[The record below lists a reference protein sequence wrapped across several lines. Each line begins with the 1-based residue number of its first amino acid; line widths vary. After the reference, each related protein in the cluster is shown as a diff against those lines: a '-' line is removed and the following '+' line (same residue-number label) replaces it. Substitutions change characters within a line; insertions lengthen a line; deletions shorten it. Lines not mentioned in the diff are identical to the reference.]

1 MDSKRV
7 IVAVSCKVIG
17 TVTIGCIAVC
27 TGFLSGK
34 AFKTGS
40 YLSLSAFMIPAITS
54 DCSLSFISSMINA
67 TAKRWVRY
75 IWPLESL
82 ASVLFLGAYILSEPQ
97 VSHPYLL
104 YSSFGILSLI
114 PATFF
119 YIQPRITKIIQQI
132 EEKGALTLSE
142 KSLRSWGRF
151 YIVNTIWAS
160 IVFAM
165 TVVGSYG
172 DTLSA

>member
-1 MDSKRV
+1 MDNKRV
-7 IVAVSCKVIG
+7 IVAVSCKIIG
-17 TVTIGCIAVC
+17 TVTIGCIA
-27 TGFLSGK
+27 
-34 AFKTGS
+34 GS

-54 DCSLSFISSMINA
+54 ACSLSSIFSMINVIVR
-67 TAKRWVRY
+67 RWIRY

-104 YSSFGILSLI
+104 YSSFGIVSLI

-132 EEKGALTLSE
+132 QEKESLTLSE
-142 KSLRSWGRF
+142 RTLKNWNRF
-151 YIVNTIWAS
+151 YIANTVWAC
-160 IVFAM
+160 IIFAM